1 MSFPLAGNIAFC
13 SDEGT
18 CERARFKSALKLLE
32 VGSFAEARLS
42 FVRLVLSDLRCEVIP
57 AFSVP
62 IQ

>member
-1 MSFPLAGNIAFC
+1 
-13 SDEGT
+13 
-18 CERARFKSALKLLE
+18 LKLLE